1 MLFRKLQLDL
11 IDFKNKIY
19 INKLSKIS
27 NYKDMKI

>member
-1 MLFRKLQLDL
+1 MVFRKLQLDL
-11 IDFKNKIY
+11 IDSENKIH